1 MVALLALVDVAP
13 EGGGAAPCDVLE
25 RAPGLGGQV
34 RHLAGEL
41 LDEVRKLEL
50 LTRGIR
56 RGCLAAHGQ
65 LFVGGASRS
74 RPSIASSGLEVSV
87 T

>member
-1 MVALLALVDVAP
+1 MVALVALVDVAP
-13 EGGGAAPCDVLE
+13 EGGGATPCDVLE
-25 RAPGLGGQV
+25 HAPGLGAQV
-34 RHLAGEL
+34 RNLAGEL
-41 LDEVRKLEL
+41 PDEVRQLEPL
-50 LTRGIR
+50 PRRPG

-74 RPSIASSGLEVSV
+74 RPSIASSGLDVSV